1 MNDAGVSITIADEM
15 LEQRGYIDLQ
25 DFVHLM
31 EEVFFRQL
39 ETLWGCNSRME
50 YRGHIRGFEIDIRC
64 PVLLAKGIED
74 KLYQIMRN
82 PNDRSAYEVDS
93 YPQNR
98 RLNVARPPEDMMMNM
113 DFAVT
118 PSSND
123 KVGYIEVPPPEVP
136 KRKRK
141 IVLT

>member
-50 YRGHIRGFEIDIRC
+50 YRGAIRGFEIDIRC
-64 PVLLAKGIED
+64 PALLAKGIED
-74 KLYQIMRN
+74 KLYQIVRN

-98 RLNVARPPEDMMMNM
+98 RLNVATPPEAMMMNM
-113 DFAVT
+113 DFAIA
-118 PSSND
+118 PPSND
-123 KVGYIEVPPPEVP
+123 NINYIEVPPPEVP